1 MHVRIGRRAMV
12 GRTWRSLVFG
22 LTFGPQ
28 ISIHNNKEIDLV
40 AQLVEQ
46 QTFNP

>member
-1 MHVRIGRRAMV
+1 
-12 GRTWRSLVFG
+12 
-22 LTFGPQ
+22 LTFDPL
-28 ISIHNNKEIDLV
+28 ISIHINKEIDLV